1 MGIRR
6 HGREAALQ
14 MLYQMDAS
22 GASPEDAI
30 ALFWASLSPDERDR
44 DSGPQDEPVDLRD
57 GAEFANRIV
66 RGVAVDAA
74 RVDEL
79 IVAASHHWRLER
91 MGRVDRCV
99 LRLGTWELM
108 SLSDVPRRVT
118 LNEAVELAK
127 RFGAEGSSAFVNGVL
142 DRIATTL
149 EKA

>member
-22 GASPEDAI
+22 GASADDAI
-30 ALFWASLSPDERDR
+30 ALFWASLSPDEHDG
-44 DSGPQDEPVDLRD
+44 DSVADDEPADLRD
-57 GAEFANRIV
+57 GADFANRIV
-66 RGVAVDAA
+66 RGFALEAA

-79 IVAASHHWRLER
+79 ITQASHHWRLER

-99 LRLGTWELM
+99 LRLGTWELL
-108 SLSDVPRRVT
+108 SLADVPRRVT